1 MTQSFG
7 PAGCRPCWLNSL
19 SLSLSLSQ
27 KLGAVGPLLTYQD
40 DTVQHLGVAIWP
52 GGAVGHIYRNL
63 PASHGLAARKRF
75 FKALTGAALLMPRA
89 LFLREGG
96 FDEGY
101 VNGFEDVDLGLR
113 LTRSGYKQ
121 CCIPSSK
128 IIHLE
133 SKTPQRHD
141 HYHANSRR
149 LLGKWDMSAYADL
162 PDLVADD
169 GYVLHVMPELEL
181 KIALS
186 SERSGEY
193 VRRLRPF
200 NAVDCFSFLEEEPL
214 WLEGYTLLGEY
225 CERAGEWEIALQL
238 YHDAVRYSL
247 CCSFEDYKRLIRVM
261 KALKRDTSSLEA
273 GIDLLYRRIGNRQ
286 NYESKRQR
294 IMQQM
299 SEGSPAQHALIPLYE
314 HAGEQARLLRVTGI

>member
-1 MTQSFG
+1 
-7 PAGCRPCWLNSL
+7 
-19 SLSLSLSQ
+19 
-27 KLGAVGPLLTYQD
+27 
-40 DTVQHLGVAIWP
+40 
-52 GGAVGHIYRNL
+52 
-63 PASHGLAARKRF
+63 
-75 FKALTGAALLMPRA
+75 MPRA

-96 FDEGY
+96 FDESY

-169 GYVLHVMPELEL
+169 GYVLHVMPELDL